1 MSRAMTCAAVA
12 MALVL
17 LGAGAAQAGPRV
29 VARKEVSGVLNLNTA
44 TAQQLDQLPGV
55 GAKAAKRIVE
65 FRAKTPFGRPEDLA
79 RVKGFGAKRL
89 SVLRPYL
96 TVTGPTTLVV
106 RKLPPAPP
114 AAAAP
119 LPVRPAAAR

>member
-1 MSRAMTCAAVA
+1 MSTASRGALAA
-12 MALVL
+12 ALVVVVAGASPA
-17 LGAGAAQAGPRV
+17 LGAGRV
-29 VARKEVSGVLNLNTA
+29 VAKKEVTGVLNLNTA

-65 FRAKTPFGRPEDLA
+65 FRAKTPFGRPEDLS
-79 RVKGFGAKRL
+79 RVKGFGPTRL
-89 SVLRPYL
+89 SALRPYL

-114 AAAAP
+114 APAP
-119 LPVRPAAAR
+119 QGRPGPAAH